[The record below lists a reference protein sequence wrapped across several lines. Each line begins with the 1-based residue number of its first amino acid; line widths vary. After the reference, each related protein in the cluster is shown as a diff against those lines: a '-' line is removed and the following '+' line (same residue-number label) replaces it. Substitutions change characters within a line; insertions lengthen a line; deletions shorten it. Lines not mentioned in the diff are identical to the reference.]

1 MATFLNADQNAFTVI
16 IKIKRKHIVF
26 SGDLMREESVQYF
39 TETEEEFANL
49 LIKIGTKKNV
59 ARMLVFLSNTP
70 NATSREIERGVD
82 MRQPE
87 VSIAIKYLAKQGWI
101 NCEEIPSDKKGRP
114 QKNYSLAVPVKE
126 IISSIEEEKK
136 NEANN
141 RLALVRKMREYV

>member
-1 MATFLNADQNAFTVI
+1 
-16 IKIKRKHIVF
+16 
-26 SGDLMREESVQYF
+26 MREESVQYF

-136 NEANN
+136 NQANN